1 MSDFFESKREP
12 LGEILRAFRK
22 ENGYTQQRLADY
34 LGVDRTTYAKY
45 ESSRKPELDVIIQ
58 LAALYGVSVDVFLG
72 EYSEKAVSKNNLK
85 TYAKASASDAKD
97 SNSLSR
103 DELNLLS
110 LFRKSIRKAD
120 ILTYARKIATEDTK
134 ASDKLNND

>member
-12 LGEILRAFRK
+12 LGEILRVFRK
-22 ENGYTQQRLADY
+22 EHGYTQQRLADY
-34 LGVDRTTYAKY
+34 LGLDRTTYAKY
-45 ESSRKPELDVIIQ
+45 EANRKPELDVIIQ
-58 LAALYGVSVDVFLG
+58 LAALYDVSVDVFLG
-72 EYSEKAVSKNNLK
+72 DYTENVVSRKNLK
-85 TYAKASASDAKD
+85 AYAKASTPETKD
-97 SNSLSR
+97 SNGLSR

-120 ILTYARKIATEDTK
+120 IITYARKIAAEDTR